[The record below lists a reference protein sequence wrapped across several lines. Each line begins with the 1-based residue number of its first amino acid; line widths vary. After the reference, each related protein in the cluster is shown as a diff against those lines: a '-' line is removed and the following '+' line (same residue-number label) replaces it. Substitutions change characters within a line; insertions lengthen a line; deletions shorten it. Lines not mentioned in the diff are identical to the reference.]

1 MVAKAW
7 HPPRMGIGE
16 PCPDAQEHPQHAPF
30 TGPEQGRGGKE
41 MAQTIMTGPTIRTM
55 EEFSDYVGL
64 SRPTVSRYF
73 NDPKSVRRKTRE
85 AIEAALRESGFQP
98 NLFAMNLN
106 RRRTNIVGI
115 IIPNSTDVFYMALTR
130 RIETLAQ
137 EAGYLAFVL
146 SSDGKPRLE
155 ERAIET
161 FKAMNVA
168 GAVIAP
174 LGVQSH
180 HEKLARLGG
189 SIPLVYVDSQLD
201 ATSSFVGTNNRQ
213 SFKLIVDYLSRSG
226 DTPCYFGMPEV
237 NHNASDRREAY
248 RLAMEQLK
256 LEPLYVDTLPDTSWD
271 FERFGFTETLRII
284 EQGGFPTRTVLCA
297 NDRIAFGVL
306 AAAYQCQLKVGHGD
320 DCDLRVAGHDDH
332 PLSRYTC
339 PPLTTVAQNY
349 NEIGRIA
356 VDILMHKIN
365 ARFDDTIE
373 HRANERVLLNA
384 EIMLRSSA

>member
-1 MVAKAW
+1 
-7 HPPRMGIGE
+7 
-16 PCPDAQEHPQHAPF
+16 
-30 TGPEQGRGGKE
+30 
-41 MAQTIMTGPTIRTM
+41 MTTTIRTM

-73 NDPKSVRRKTRE
+73 NDPNSVRRQTRE
-85 AIEAALRESGFQP
+85 AIEKAIKESGFRP
-98 NLFAMNLN
+98 NLFAVNLN
-106 RRRTNIVGI
+106 RRRTNILGI
-115 IIPNSTDVFYMALTR
+115 IVPNSTDVFYMALTR
-130 RIETLAQ
+130 RIEVLAE

-146 SSDGKPRLE
+146 SSDGKPKLE

-180 HEKLARLGG
+180 LDKLSRLGA

-201 ATSSFVGTNNRQ
+201 AASAFVGTDNRQ
-213 SFKLIVDYLSRSG
+213 SFRLIVDYLSRSG
-226 DTPCYFGMPEV
+226 DAPCYFGMPSV
-237 NHNASDRREAY
+237 NRNAGERREAY
-248 RLAMEQLK
+248 RLAMEALK
-256 LEPLYVDTLPDTSWD
+256 LEPCYVATLPDTSWD
-271 FERFGFTETLRII
+271 FERFGFTEACRILG
-284 EQGGFPTRTVLCA
+284 EGGFPTRTVLCA

-306 AAAYQCQLKVGHGD
+306 AAAYQAGLKVGRGD
-320 DCDLRVAGHDDH
+320 DCDLRIAGHDDH

-356 VDILMHKIN
+356 IELLLHKIN
-365 ARFDDTIE
+365 ARFDEDVE
-373 HRANERVLLNA
+373 PRPNERVLLNA
-384 EIMLRSSA
+384 EIMLRMSA